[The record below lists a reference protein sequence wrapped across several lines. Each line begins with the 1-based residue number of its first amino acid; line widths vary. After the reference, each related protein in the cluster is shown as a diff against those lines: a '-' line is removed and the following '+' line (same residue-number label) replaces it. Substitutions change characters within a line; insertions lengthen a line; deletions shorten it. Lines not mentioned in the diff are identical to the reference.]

1 MTASELVSC
10 LGSGRMN
17 TRFLETF
24 VWVARLRSFSAAA
37 ERLNSTQAAISNRI
51 RALEAEL
58 GVKLLD
64 RNSRSV
70 TLTREGRVAFAKAQR
85 IVNLASAF
93 VLDVSHPDAI
103 QGSVSIGIIDTII
116 HTWFP
121 DFAKL
126 MREAFPMLKLSLTV
140 DATPKLYQQLQHG
153 ELDLAFG
160 VGSAASDGF
169 YAVELG
175 TFDCVWVGSPASRF
189 SSPPTS
195 IADIEDCPI
204 VSYSVGSVP
213 DQSLR
218 ALLGRHAIPLE
229 NRVFNTNS
237 LPTIIHLVR
246 EGVGIAY
253 LPECIIRPLI
263 SSKELIL
270 LPIGEKLAPMTYHA
284 IYAGHHEDP
293 LPERV
298 AAIARVASSNY
309 LNG

>member
-1 MTASELVSC
+1 MAAYELVSC

-103 QGSVSIGIIDTII
+103 QGSLSIGIIDTII

-126 MREAFPMLKLSLTV
+126 MRE
-140 DATPKLYQQLQHG
+140 
-153 ELDLAFG
+153 
-160 VGSAASDGF
+160 
-169 YAVELG
+169 
-175 TFDCVWVGSPASRF
+175 
-189 SSPPTS
+189 
-195 IADIEDCPI
+195 
-204 VSYSVGSVP
+204 
-213 DQSLR
+213 
-218 ALLGRHAIPLE
+218 
-229 NRVFNTNS
+229 
-237 LPTIIHLVR
+237 
-246 EGVGIAY
+246 
-253 LPECIIRPLI
+253 
-263 SSKELIL
+263 
-270 LPIGEKLAPMTYHA
+270 
-284 IYAGHHEDP
+284 
-293 LPERV
+293 
-298 AAIARVASSNY
+298 
-309 LNG
+309 